1 MGSIEFAAGG
11 YRFVPGVSQYSA
23 GVAALSGFR
32 IERVAFQTLVPLS
45 EGYRRIE
52 RIIAAA
58 GRPLA
63 SFCACELRSPAQ
75 FAEAGFKTF
84 NEGYVAQ
91 LSRWGIVTNGVNPV
105 ARSNV
110 CPALSAPDEPALY
123 AFSFTSP
130 AAHTPPSFVIAGSGE
145 VPEGKANYHDH
156 IVRLGDCSPAGLRDK
171 ATFVLG
177 EMERRLAALG
187 FQWRDSTATQ
197 VYTVHDLHPFLADEI
212 VARGAAAR
220 GLTWHYARPPVVD
233 LEYEMDCRGVHV
245 ERITP

>member
-1 MGSIEFAAGG
+1 MTSIEFAAGG

-23 GVAALSGFR
+23 GVAASSGFR
-32 IERVAFQTLVPLS
+32 IERVAFQTLIPLS

-63 SFCACELRSPAQ
+63 SFCACELRSPAP
-75 FAEAGFKTF
+75 FAEVGFKTF

-91 LSRWGIVTNGVNPV
+91 LSRWGIVANGVNPV

-110 CPALSAPDEPALY
+110 CPELSAPDEPALY

-130 AAHTPPSFVIAGSGE
+130 APDAPPSFVIAGSGE

-156 IVRLGDCSPAGLRDK
+156 IVGLGDRSPAGLREK
-171 ATFVLG
+171 AIFVLG

-233 LEYEMDCRGVHV
+233 LEYERDCRGVHV
-245 ERITP
+245 ERTTP